1 MAINK
6 IAAMTRNLHIFLRTL
21 KSLLG
26 RTKWV
31 LYRNCLIDFLE
42 GGKNAQLSS
51 NTVPNALHGNLSAMY
66 LHNEIALYTF
76 DATKDTIPTQPL
88 PQSIPDSKFSEYVDI
103 LLSLDL
109 VLGDD
114 AGEPK
119 RARKIVHAFLRE
131 DEKDMQWETFL
142 GDDMEQT
149 EGALDQNGAQED
161 KSNELQLANLLAALE
176 LGMKISHDADPSK
189 DKDAMDLD

>member
-6 IAAMTRNLHIFLRTL
+6 IAVMTRNLHIFLRTL

-51 NTVPNALHGNLSAMY
+51 NTVPNALHGNLSAMW
-66 LHNEIALYTF
+66 LHNEISLYTF
-76 DATKDTIPTQPL
+76 DATKNTIPTQPM
-88 PQSIPDSKFSEYVDI
+88 PQSIPHPKFSEYVDI

-131 DEKDMQWETFL
+131 DEKDMQRETFL
-142 GDDMEQT
+142 EADKEQT
-149 EGALDQNGAQED
+149 EGETDTNGAQEGKD
-161 KSNELQLANLLAALE
+161 NEWQLTNLLATLE
-176 LGMKISHDADPSK
+176 LGMKVSNDADSFE
-189 DKDAMDLD
+189 DEDAMDLD